1 MNYFWQD
8 LQEGALIV
16 FLPAVQWLLV
26 FALVAAILLMLGAL
40 VSRILRRV
48 LQ

>member
-8 LQEGALIV
+8 FQEASLIV
-16 FLPAVQWLLV
+16 FLPAAQWLLA
-26 FALVAAILLMLGAL
+26 FGLAASILLMLSVL

-48 LQ
+48 MR

>member
-8 LQEGALIV
+8 LQEASLIA
-16 FLPAVQWLLV
+16 FLPAGQWLLS
-26 FALVAAILLMLGAL
+26 FALAAAILLMLGVL

>member
-8 LQEGALIV
+8 FQEASLIV
-16 FLPAVQWLLV
+16 FLPAAQWLLV
-26 FALVAAILLMLGAL
+26 FTLVAAILLMLGML

-48 LQ
+48 LS